1 MRIGKCPFCVRT
13 NHFSKKSSL
22 KLNTGK
28 EIEHGNNQ
36 KETTGVVYW
45 EAANLQ
51 CSQII
56 IGQDLY

>member
-1 MRIGKCPFCVRT
+1 MSILCWNKSF
-13 NHFSKKSSL
+13 FKKVIAQAQ
-22 KLNTGK
+22 TGK

-56 IGQDLY
+56 IGQDLN